1 MPTGLII
8 LVAILA
14 WPFVEIATFIAV
26 GREIGILPTL
36 VAVVA
41 TSVMGGLLLRA
52 QGLAALKSIK
62 REVRHGELPADAIG
76 HAALIGIGGLLLLLP
91 GFVSDILGIL
101 LFLPPVRSL
110 ILARLARR
118 TTIVV
123 VRSQQRGSARGIV
136 DLDPDEWQSRGA
148 EPGRRP
154 APSDPARLPGPG
166 PDPAHRPE
174 MPGRGPI
181 GG

>member
-36 VAVVA
+36 LAIVA
-41 TSVMGGLLLRA
+41 TSVAGGLLLRA
-52 QGLAALKSIK
+52 QGLAALKAIK

-76 HAALIGIGGLLLLLP
+76 HAALIGIGGLFLLLP
-91 GFVSDILGIL
+91 GFVSDLFGIL
-101 LFLPPVRSL
+101 MFLPPVRSL

-118 TTIVV
+118 ATIVV
-123 VRSQQRGSARGIV
+123 VRSQQRGAARGIV
-136 DLDPDEWQSRGA
+136 DLDPDEWQSRRPD
-148 EPGRRP
+148 PGPRP
-154 APSDPARLPGPG
+154 APHDPARLAGPG
-166 PDPAHRPE
+166 SDPAGRPE
-174 MPGRGPI
+174 APGRGPA